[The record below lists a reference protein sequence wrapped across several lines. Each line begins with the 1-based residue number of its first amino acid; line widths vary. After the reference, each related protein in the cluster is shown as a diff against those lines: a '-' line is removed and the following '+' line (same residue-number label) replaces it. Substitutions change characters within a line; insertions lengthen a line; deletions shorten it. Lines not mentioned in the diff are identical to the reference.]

1 LGTLLADKITFYTSL
16 APKTK
21 RFIGAT
27 EVGSAYIGEC
37 VQSWRR
43 AGFDVVSLNNAS
55 EIELLK
61 SFGYDVDLEEIAG
74 DRPAIC
80 DFLRVIAR
88 KGCPVAGIIN
98 SDIYLS
104 NDTELLRAVVERS
117 AAGMTMIERVNID
130 PVGLMPSAKS
140 CYGFDAFIFR
150 TDLISQFDLNSAQF
164 LFGHPWWDYWF
175 PLAFAAAGGL
185 LMTTTDPLIFHL
197 VHHQNWSHRQWID
210 NAKKTIQ
217 CFLPSTGR
225 LPADF
230 ASHLEQLSD
239 IENVPEFELGRF
251 SNWCFNKL
259 LGMADVIRV
268 SPPRSE
274 IGLLPAL
281 TSVLDDPYGR
291 RLLVELNEVRAY
303 SQGFLDSMQHISRV
317 LNGSRAAT
325 RDSALQAIGD
335 AARILT
341 SRKAMIAHFVALNL
355 AWAKRQRPVGPAS

>member
-1 LGTLLADKITFYTSL
+1 VGALLADKITFYTSL
-16 APKTK
+16 APKAK

-27 EVGSAYIGEC
+27 EVGYAYVDEC
-37 VQSWRR
+37 VRSWRR
-43 AGFDVVSLNNAS
+43 AGFDVVSLNSAS
-55 EIELLK
+55 EIEALK
-61 SFGYDVDLEEIAG
+61 SLGYEIDFEEIAG

-88 KGCPVAGIIN
+88 TGHPIAGIIN

-104 NDTELLRAVVERS
+104 NDAELLGAVVERS
-117 AAGMTMIERVNID
+117 TTGMTMIERVNID

-150 TDLISQFDLNSAQF
+150 TDFISQIDPNSAEF
-164 LFGHPWWDYWF
+164 LFGRPWWDYWF
-175 PLAFAAAGGL
+175 PLTFAAAGGS

-197 VHHQNWSHRQWID
+197 VHHQNWSHRHWIE
-210 NAKKTIQ
+210 NAKKTIR

-230 ASHLEQLSD
+230 ASRFEQVSD
-239 IENVPEFELGRF
+239 IDNVPEIELGEF
-251 SNWCFNKL
+251 SNWCFNRL
-259 LGMADVIRV
+259 RGMADVIRV
-268 SPPRSE
+268 LPPRSE
-274 IGLLPAL
+274 IGLVPAL
-281 TSVLDDPYGR
+281 ASVLDDPHGR

-317 LNGSRAAT
+317 LHGSRVT
-325 RDSALQAIGD
+325 TQDSALQAIGD

-355 AWAKRQRPVGPAS
+355 AWAKRQRPVGPA